1 MSPLQY
7 RDLTDVA
14 DVPGLGMIICNSRGV
29 PPTKIT
35 WKRDNVVLSVGGSS
49 SYQQIQ
55 NVVSRASSAY
65 SNVLMLMDP
74 NEVISN
80 STYTCTVSN
89 QMGSVSREIKVTTTG
104 ICFYC

>member
-29 PPTKIT
+29 PPTKIMWNRISLT
-35 WKRDNVVLSVGGSS
+35 VDGSS

>member
-55 NVVSRASSAY
+55 KVVSRASSAY
-65 SNVLMLMDP
+65 LNILIVMDI
-74 NEVISN
+74 NEVIGN
-80 STYTCTVSN
+80 CTYTCIVSN
-89 QMGSVSREIKVTTTG
+89 ERGGDSREIELSNTG
-104 ICFYC
+104 R

>member
-14 DVPGLGMIICNSRGV
+14 DVPGLGMIICNSRGF
-29 PPTKIT
+29 PPTKIM
-35 WKRDNVVLSVGGSS
+35 WNRISLSVDGSS
-49 SYQQIQ
+49 SYQPIQ
-55 NVVSRASSAY
+55 KVVSRASSAY
-65 SNVLMLMDP
+65 SNVLILMDP

-89 QMGSVSREIKVTTTG
+89 QMGSVSRDINVTTTG
-104 ICFYC
+104 ISFYC